1 MICLKLQKLKNLN
14 KLFTIM
20 SFKLYPTNE
29 TPSFS
34 EINVYG
40 IVWNGDCLEERC
52 QSIAFKL
59 PFRHISVDWMSML
72 YFMSP
77 HAFFLFF

>member
-77 HAFFLFF
+77 HLFFLFF

>member
-34 EINVYG
+34 EINVYE

-52 QSIAFKL
+52 QSIAFVT
-59 PFRHISVDWMSML
+59 FQTHFS
-72 YFMSP
+72 
-77 HAFFLFF
+77 

>member
-1 MICLKLQKLKNLN
+1 MFKIAKTEEKN

-34 EINVYG
+34 EINVYR

-59 PFRHISVDWMSML
+59 PLRHI
-72 YFMSP
+72 
-77 HAFFLFF
+77 

>member
-1 MICLKLQKLKNLN
+1 MFKIAKTEEKN

-20 SFKLYPTNE
+20 SFKLYPTYE

-59 PFRHISVDWMSML
+59 PLRHISVDWMSML
-72 YFMSP
+72 YLMP
-77 HAFFLFF
+77 PNAFSSKFF